1 LRRQHQDP
9 MTLQAEKPP
18 PGFVESILLMA
29 LLISL
34 TALSIDTMLPALPDI
49 ARDLGVRHANDIQL
63 IIPLLILG
71 LSIGQLIF
79 GPLSDSMGRKPVLIA
94 GAAIYIAGCALCLF
108 ATSFPVMLAGRVL
121 QGIGASGP
129 RSVVI
134 ALIRDQY
141 EGREMARMM
150 SSIMSVFILIP
161 AVAPA
166 IGQGILMVASWRA
179 IFGSLLVLTLIALAW
194 FVSRQPETLPPRHRI
209 PFSVR
214 EISRAFIVVFGTRM
228 TLGYTIVAGFVMGA
242 FLGFLNSVQQ
252 IFQEIYRLD
261 GRFPLYF
268 AVLALSLGCASFL
281 NSRIVIRYGMRTLT
295 DRAMKT
301 LAVLSV
307 VYLSVVYAMGGVSPL
322 WMLMTCLMA
331 AFFCIGILFGN
342 LNSIAMKPLGHV
354 AGTASAVVGSL
365 SSLIAVPLAIVI
377 GRSYNGTTLPLITG
391 FAVLS
396 VLSIMTMRWADGE

>member
-1 LRRQHQDP
+1 MRRQHQDP